1 VKRDR
6 SQMKSW
12 TGLEQGKSGI
22 QVRGNHA
29 VSRFVQSLPVV
40 SGVSHATAD
49 SSRSWLSLGV
59 RTGHEHVWHGRT
71 GVSSSNPPTQGQLVE
86 YIMKRLR
93 ILAFIA
99 MAAAIPA
106 TAAMADSV
114 SARILADA
122 NASMSVGGTSCPT
135 GPANVHASTTLGV
148 SRALNC
154 TLSNNAAA
162 IAALNAGMP
171 ANSAP
176 SFTSGP
182 GPIALPSMQ
191 AQ

>member
-1 VKRDR
+1 
-6 SQMKSW
+6 MKSW
-12 TGLEQGKSGI
+12 TGLEQGESGI
-22 QVRGNHA
+22 QVRGNRA
-29 VSRFVQSLPVV
+29 VSRFVQSLPMV
-40 SGVSHATAD
+40 SASRTLPPTAVAVGCHPA
-49 SSRSWLSLGV
+49 S

-99 MAAAIPA
+99 LAAAIPA